1 MNPMRRLNRTSAVIC
16 LLLACAPRAYAQ
28 DIEHGEALVASAP
41 ESKLAGV
48 YQHGQGGS
56 QVPAKGL
63 AAYHQAASQ
72 GDVEAQYALARIYE
86 DQDRVSFDYSKA
98 HSWYRLAATNGHL
111 GAQSRLGL
119 LFEFGKGVA
128 QSRVQ
133 AHMWYSIA
141 VLNGNKAVAFWRDSL
156 AEDLEPY
163 EILTAQILVQECL
176 SSRYSNC
183 GE

>member
-1 MNPMRRLNRTSAVIC
+1 
-16 LLLACAPRAYAQ
+16 
-28 DIEHGEALVASAP
+28 
-41 ESKLAGV
+41 
-48 YQHGQGGS
+48 
-56 QVPAKGL
+56 
-63 AAYHQAASQ
+63 
-72 GDVEAQYALARIYE
+72 
-86 DQDRVSFDYSKA
+86 
-98 HSWYRLAATNGHL
+98 
-111 GAQSRLGL
+111 

-141 VLNGNKAVAFWRDSL
+141 VLNGNKAAAFWRDSL
-156 AEDLEPY
+156 AVEPY